1 MEDALELARQVALLG
16 PTEQA
21 LRAYEAVRCGPPGDR
36 CVSCITNQ
44 GTHPAIHG
52 IARTES

>member
-1 MEDALELARQVALLG
+1 MEDALELARQVAWLG

-36 CVSCITNQ
+36 CMSCIKQTKVRIQ
-44 GTHPAIHG
+44 LSMVLRAP
-52 IARTES
+52 

>member
-36 CVSCITNQ
+36 CMLYKTYY
-44 GTHPAIHG
+44 GA
-52 IARTES
+52 